1 MNYSKHQ
8 ILACTGHCDNYVKA
22 LAVIAEDFVTEDSHA
37 MVSPDKDNLGDGVD
51 ITVFYQ
57 QEDGSM
63 DLFIQDGKPIRGDL
77 SLCDVA
83 SWRSIC

>member
-8 ILACTGHCDNYVKA
+8 ILAFTGHGDKYVKA
-22 LAVIAEDFVTEDSHA
+22 LAAIGEDFVTEDSHA
-37 MVSPDKDNLGDGVD
+37 MVTPDKDNLGDGIG

-63 DLFIQDGKPIRGDL
+63 DSFFEK
-77 SLCDVA
+77 
-83 SWRSIC
+83 

>member
-22 LAVIAEDFVTEDSHA
+22 LAAIAEDFVTEDSHA
-37 MVSPDKDNLGDGVD
+37 MVSPDKDNLGDGVG

>member
-8 ILACTGHCDNYVKA
+8 ILAFTGHRDKYVMA
-22 LAVIAEDFVTEDSHA
+22 LAAIAEDFVTEDSHA
-37 MVSPDKDNLGDGVD
+37 MVSPDKDNLGDGVG

-63 DLFIQDGKPIRGDL
+63 DLFIQDGKLISGDL
-77 SLCDVA
+77 NICDVA
-83 SWRSIC
+83 

>member
-8 ILACTGHCDNYVKA
+8 ILAFTGHCDKYVKA
-22 LAVIAEDFVTEDSHA
+22 LAAIGEDFVTEDSHA
-37 MVSPDKDNLGDGVD
+37 MVTPDKDNLGDGIG

-63 DLFIQDGKPIRGDL
+63 DSFFEK
-77 SLCDVA
+77 
-83 SWRSIC
+83 

>member
-8 ILACTGHCDNYVKA
+8 ILAFTGHRDKYVKA
-22 LAVIAEDFVTEDSHA
+22 LAAIAEDFVTEDSHA
-37 MVSPDKDNLGDGVD
+37 MVSPDKDNLGDGVG

-63 DLFIQDGKPIRGDL
+63 DLFIQDGKLISGDL
-77 SLCDVA
+77 NICDVA
-83 SWRSIC
+83 